1 MIVINEND
9 REINVG
15 STGFHLFVDGRKKYF
30 GRFRDALKRYG
41 WEEAAKILA
50 EEAQPFLHETAQE
63 LFPKKVRVKWPF
75 EGIAGPYEAETY
87 PHHRG
92 VILNLTAFTDSHL
105 AKSPTTSSTV
115 FPGTHAQAG
124 VSMVVMDVQSR
135 AFKDGPFTSENELI
149 EFIRARLDLVKAAM
163 AKFTEIDGKG
173 GSSDDE
179 DEGDGEDSEDQEA
192 A

>member
-15 STGFHLFVDGRKKYF
+15 STGFHLFVDGRKKYY
-30 GRFRDALKRYG
+30 GRLRDALKRYG
-41 WEEAAKILA
+41 WTEASRIL
-50 EEAQPFLHETAQE
+50 EDEAQPYLQEVAQE

-75 EGIAGPYEAETY
+75 EGVAGPYEAETY

-124 VSMVVMDVQSR
+124 VGMVVMDVQSR
-135 AFKDGPFTSENELI
+135 AFKDGPFTSEAELI
-149 EFIRARLDLVKAAM
+149 EFIRTRLDLVKSAM
-163 AKFTEIDGKG
+163 ATFTEIDGKG
-173 GSSDDE
+173 GSSSDD
-179 DEGDGEDSEDQEA
+179 DDSEDGDDQEA